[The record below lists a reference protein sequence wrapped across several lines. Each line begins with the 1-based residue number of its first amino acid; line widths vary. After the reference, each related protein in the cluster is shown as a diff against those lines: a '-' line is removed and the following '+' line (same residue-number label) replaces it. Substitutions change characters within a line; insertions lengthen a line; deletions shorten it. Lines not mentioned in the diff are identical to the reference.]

1 MVEENSKL
9 GKGESWFKKN
19 KKLSM
24 GLFITI
30 GLVALVSAGL
40 IFFQSSGTLQINEAR
55 FTMDSETFALSG
67 YSGESINHSTNLSNK
82 GSVPVCTEISWLE
95 VENVNLTSYE
105 VFIGEDINSSIITV
119 QPNQA
124 VQTNMTFVISPIT
137 EAGLVEGSILYTKVE
152 CA

>member
-9 GKGESWFKKN
+9 GKGESWFMKH

-40 IFFQSSGTLQINEAR
+40 IFFQSDGTLQINEAR